1 MIPQGEDGEQ
11 GDPLVPL
18 LFCLSLHKALVAAN
32 ARLREGESLFAFL
45 DDVYVTC
52 APERVL
58 AVRRIL
64 RQEIH
69 PLWKNTDLEPRRGEH
84 PVGVDPDAVVWRGD
98 AQLAPQQQEIS
109 CWDRQL
115 GMRRSSRHN
124 CPLNGKTSLVGQDP
138 TRADSM
144 VVVAFLW
151 SHARQL
157 LDSDGEP
164 QIQEGSH
171 RSVTKQ

>member
-1 MIPQGEDGEQ
+1 MTT
-11 GDPLVPL
+11 LVPL

-32 ARLREGESLFAFL
+32 ARLREGESLLAFL

-52 APERVL
+52 ALERVL

-64 RQEIH
+64 QQEIH
-69 PLWKNTDLEPRRGEH
+69 PLWKKHRFGTAERRASSW
-84 PVGVDPDAVVWRGD
+84 VDPDAVVWRGD
-98 AQLAPQQQEIS
+98 AQLAPQQQGIS